1 MRKSY
6 VTPSMLLL
14 PLQIVGPNA
23 GVSGEDS
30 GGMKPIDA
38 KDGAFDEEELDM
50 KTGWLD

>member
-6 VTPSMLLL
+6 VTPSILLL

-30 GGMKPIDA
+30 GGMQPIDA
-38 KDGAFDEEELDM
+38 KDGAFDEEELNM

>member
-6 VTPSMLLL
+6 VTPSILLL

-30 GGMKPIDA
+30 GGMQPIDA

-50 KTGWLD
+50 NAGWFD

>member
-1 MRKSY
+1 MKKSY
-6 VTPSMLLL
+6 VTPSILLL

-30 GGMKPIDA
+30 GGMQPIEA